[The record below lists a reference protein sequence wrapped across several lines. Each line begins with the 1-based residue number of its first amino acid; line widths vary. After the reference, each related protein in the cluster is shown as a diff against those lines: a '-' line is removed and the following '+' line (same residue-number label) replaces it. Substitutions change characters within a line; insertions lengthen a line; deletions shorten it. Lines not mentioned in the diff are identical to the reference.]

1 MIATRPDVTLN
12 GLYSRKEAAKAL
24 GINTSTLHRYTERG
38 LIKAHYRRTTNE
50 RVWKGEDII
59 KLWNYCY

>member
-1 MIATRPDVTLN
+1 MTTTRPDVTLN

-38 LIKAHYRRTTNE
+38 LIKARTRRATGE

-59 KLWNYCY
+59 KLWMITY